1 MPDWVVTLFVALSSL
16 VYLFSKI
23 QRERKGLPSTE
34 TRVKIPLSW
43 GLTGFV
49 LLLIFTLGT
58 MLFFHLHGFPVP
70 GSFWFFVVALTAA
83 ILVSGIVLIKQ
94 KGPEYIAP
102 EEKKA
107 GTHLV
112 AMVGVLVV
120 VMPILGFSVRAFQRK
135 FGF

>member
-1 MPDWVVTLFVALSSL
+1 MPDWVVTLFVALSGL

-43 GLTGFV
+43 GLTGFA
-49 LLLIFTLGT
+49 LLLIFTLGNIQ
-58 MLFFHLHGFPVP
+58 FFHLQGFPVP
-70 GSFWFFVVALTAA
+70 GAFWFFVVALTAA
-83 ILVSGIVLIKQ
+83 ILISGIVLIKR
-94 KGPEYIAP
+94 KGREFIAP

-107 GTHLV
+107 GTHIV

-120 VMPILGFSVRAFQRK
+120 VMPVVGFSIRAVQRK